1 MSLTDPPDFLARW
14 SRLKRKAQ
22 AEPRDAGV
30 RSEAAP
36 PRLAEA
42 EPQAPPRAGLPA
54 TKPADDLPPIETLGK
69 DSDYTP
75 FMQAEVPDA
84 LRNQAL
90 RKLWQSDPVLANLD
104 GLVDYAEDF
113 GAAFAVGGTVATVYR
128 LLQGMPDPADE
139 KPSEPAAE
147 SPPVPPSATTDPA
160 PSAAEIAATSAAAQP
175 SDGTRNVESP
185 GDNELD

>member
-1 MSLTDPPDFLARW
+1 LADPADFLARW

-22 AEPRDAGV
+22 AEPRDAGA
-30 RSEAAP
+30 RSETAP
-36 PRLAEA
+36 PRPAEA

-54 TKPADDLPPIETLGK
+54 AKPADDLPPIETLGK
-69 DSDYTP
+69 DSDYKP

-84 LRNQAL
+84 LRNEAL

-113 GAAFAVGGTVATVYR
+113 GAAFAAGGTVATVYR

-139 KPSEPAAE
+139 KQPEPAAG
-147 SPPVPPSATTDPA
+147 PPAVPPSASTDPVRSV
-160 PSAAEIAATSAAAQP
+160 PEIAAMSAAAQP
-175 SDGTRNVESP
+175 SDGTRNVEARR
-185 GDNELD
+185 DNELD